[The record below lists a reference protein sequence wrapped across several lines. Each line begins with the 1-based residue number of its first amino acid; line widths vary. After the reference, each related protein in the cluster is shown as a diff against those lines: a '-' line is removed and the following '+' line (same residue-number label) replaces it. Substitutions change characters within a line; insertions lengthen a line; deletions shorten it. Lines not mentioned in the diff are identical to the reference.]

1 MNLTQTPGLDY
12 KNTLQT
18 ACGVRHGSTLMPLI
32 PAFKAETEARVQGS
46 LLGPGQPGL
55 RGETL

>member
-32 PAFKAETEARVQGS
+32 KAETEARAQGS